1 MIISLDHV
9 GIVAHDLDEA
19 GDVLVNQ
26 LGLAYDTERT
36 PFPKGGYFAPERTK
50 IFFVKVNLGETRIE
64 ILLPDDNESGI
75 GKFLERRG
83 AGLHH
88 LGYGSTDVVEDTKL
102 FIERGLRYIDF
113 GGPIEEITASFFH
126 PKSAAGIL
134 TEIVPDRTGL
144 RPE

>member
-9 GIVAHDLDEA
+9 GIVAPDLDAA

-26 LGLAYDTERT
+26 LGLQYDTERT

-64 ILLPDDNESGI
+64 ILLPDDNQSGI

-83 AGLHH
+83 PGLHH
-88 LGYGSTDVVEDTKL
+88 LGYGSTDVVGDTKL
-102 FIERGLRYIDF
+102 FIERGLQYIDF
-113 GGPIEEITASFFH
+113 GGSIDEITASFFH
-126 PKSAAGIL
+126 PKSAGGIL
-134 TEIVPDRTGL
+134 TEIVPDRTG
-144 RPE
+144 RSG

>member
-19 GDVLVNQ
+19 GDVLVNR
-26 LGLAYDTERT
+26 LGLQYDAERA
-36 PFPKGGYFAPERTK
+36 PFPKGGYFAPERTR

-64 ILLPDDNESGI
+64 ILLPDDAESGI

-83 AGLHH
+83 SGLHH
-88 LGYGSTDVVEDTKL
+88 LGYGSSDVVADTRL
-102 FIERGLRYIDF
+102 FIERGLQYIDF
-113 GGPIEEITASFFH
+113 GGPLDEITASFFH

-134 TEIVPDRTGL
+134 TELVPDRTGKTA
-144 RPE
+144 

>member
-9 GIVAHDLDEA
+9 GIVAPDLDAA

-26 LGLAYDTERT
+26 LGLQYDTERT

-64 ILLPDDNESGI
+64 ILLPDDNQSGI

-83 AGLHH
+83 PGLHH
-88 LGYGSTDVVEDTKL
+88 LGYGSTDVVGDTKL
-102 FIERGLRYIDF
+102 FIERGLQYIDF
-113 GGPIEEITASFFH
+113 GGPIDEITASFFH
-126 PKSAAGIL
+126 PKSAGGIL
-134 TEIVPDRTGL
+134 TEIVPDRTG
-144 RPE
+144 RSD

>member
-9 GIVAHDLDEA
+9 GIVARDLDEA

-26 LGLAYDTERT
+26 LGLQYDTERT

-64 ILLPDDNESGI
+64 ILLPDDNQSGI

-83 AGLHH
+83 PGLHH
-88 LGYGSTDVVEDTKL
+88 LGYGSTDVVGDTKL
-102 FIERGLRYIDF
+102 FIERGLQYIDF
-113 GGPIEEITASFFH
+113 GGPIDEITASFFH
-126 PKSAAGIL
+126 PKSAGGIL
-134 TEIVPDRTGL
+134 TEIVPDRTG
-144 RPE
+144 RSD

>member
-9 GIVAHDLDEA
+9 GIVAPDLDAA

-26 LGLAYDTERT
+26 LGLQYDTDRT

-64 ILLPDDNESGI
+64 ILLPDDNQSGI

-83 AGLHH
+83 PGLHH
-88 LGYGSTDVVEDTKL
+88 LGYGSTDVVGDTKL
-102 FIERGLRYIDF
+102 FIERGLQYIDF
-113 GGPIEEITASFFH
+113 GGPIDEITASFFH
-126 PKSAAGIL
+126 PKSAGGIL
-134 TEIVPDRTGL
+134 TEIVPDRTG
-144 RPE
+144 RSG

>member
-9 GIVAHDLDEA
+9 GIVARDLDDA

-26 LGLAYDTERT
+26 LGLQYDTERT

-64 ILLPDDNESGI
+64 ILLPDDNQSGI

-83 AGLHH
+83 PGLHH
-88 LGYGSTDVVEDTKL
+88 LGYGSTDVVGDTKL
-102 FIERGLRYIDF
+102 FIERGLQYIDF
-113 GGPIEEITASFFH
+113 GGPIDEITASFFH
-126 PKSAAGIL
+126 PKSAGGIL
-134 TEIVPDRTGL
+134 TEIVPDRTG
-144 RPE
+144 RSD

>member
-9 GIVAHDLDEA
+9 GIVARDLDEA

-26 LGLAYDTERT
+26 LGLQYDTERT

-64 ILLPDDNESGI
+64 ILLPDDNQSGI

-83 AGLHH
+83 PGLHH
-88 LGYGSTDVVEDTKL
+88 LGYGSTDVVGDTKL
-102 FIERGLRYIDF
+102 FIERGLQYIDF
-113 GGPIEEITASFFH
+113 GGPIDEITASFFH
-126 PKSAAGIL
+126 PKSAGGIL
-134 TEIVPDRTGL
+134 TEIVPDRSG
-144 RPE
+144 RSD